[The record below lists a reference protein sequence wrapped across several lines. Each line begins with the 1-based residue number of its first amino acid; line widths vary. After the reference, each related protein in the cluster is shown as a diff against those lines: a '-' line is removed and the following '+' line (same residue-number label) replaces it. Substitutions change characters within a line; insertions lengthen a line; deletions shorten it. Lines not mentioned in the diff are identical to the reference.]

1 MKEMYPVC
9 QAVARY
15 ILPLFRSFVA
25 KELVEKYNFTQIEA
39 AEKLGTTQA
48 AISQYLHSKRGQ
60 INIKKLKGVLPFIQ
74 NAACETAKE
83 IATERKGVE
92 EVMANFCNLC
102 TLLRKEGKTLRPN
115 RQFP

>member
-1 MKEMYPVC
+1 MYPAC
-9 QAVARY
+9 QAVTRY
-15 ILPLFRSFVA
+15 ILPIFRSFVA

-48 AISQYLHSKRGQ
+48 AISQYLHSKRGH
-60 INIKKLKGVLPFIQ
+60 INIKKLKDLLPLIQ
-74 NAACETAKE
+74 NAACDAAKD

-102 TLLRKEGKTLRPN
+102 TLLRKEGKTIRLN
-115 RQFP
+115 RQSS